1 MKSVIAAAIL
11 LAACGAAMEDPN
23 VQFKAGEIYQITNRS
38 GCLARVV
45 LYDARG
51 DFILQQFED
60 LKPGAVQKYVIPH
73 TGQRLAAFA
82 VDAMGRSCSVAEEQK
97 IQMTKVEPTP

>member
-1 MKSVIAAAIL
+1 MLCGL
-11 LAACGAAMEDPN
+11 LMTACMGAVEDPN
-23 VQFKAGEIYQITNRS
+23 AQWKAGDTYQITNRS

-51 DFILQQFED
+51 EFILQQFED

-82 VDAMGRSCSVAEEQK
+82 VDAMGRSCASAEDLK
-97 IQMTKVEPTP
+97 IQMMKIEPNP

>member
-1 MKSVIAAAIL
+1 MVNMRIAIICAVFTT
-11 LAACGAAMEDPN
+11 ACMGAVEDPN
-23 VQFKAGEIYQITNRS
+23 AQFKAGDTYQIANRS

-51 DFILQQFED
+51 EFILQQFED

-82 VDAMGRSCSVAEEQK
+82 VDAMGRSCASAEDSK
-97 IQMTKVEPTP
+97 IQMTKVE